1 MLLGELYKILK
12 DNKDLYIKNSK
23 GNAIA
28 CNYSVGFDG
37 FNKLALYLSV
47 SKSNLFTDVK
57 CSDILVLLDNVLSS
71 DLLKSVFS
79 LNDDTQVY
87 LTDTNGK
94 KMVIDEL
101 VVDGNC
107 VIVNCFK
114 SDATLSIGS
123 ISNTNWGID
132 LKTENNEL
140 YFTVN
145 DYSKDGKEITICMDK
160 SDVKGLING
169 LSNFLNRY

>member
-1 MLLGELYKILK
+1 MLLGELYKFFK
-12 DNKDLYIKNSK
+12 NNKDLYIKDSE
-23 GNAIA
+23 GNTVD
-28 CNYSVGFDG
+28 CNYSVGFDSN
-37 FNKLALYLSV
+37 NKIALYLTV

-71 DLLKSVFS
+71 DLLKSVFL

-87 LTDTNGK
+87 LTDTNGE
-94 KMVIDEL
+94 KMFINEL

-114 SDATLSIGS
+114 SDATLSIVS